1 MKNILLFV
9 LIPHILIGCG
19 ARLLNAD
26 PDEVVI
32 ANVSKHTA
40 GDADRIAD
48 EVCTNISKQAFLISN
63 NSDGTATYKCIA
75 PF

>member
-1 MKNILLFV
+1 M
-9 LIPHILIGCG
+9 GCG

-40 GDADRIAD
+40 GDAGRIAD
-48 EVCTNISKQAFLISN
+48 EACANFSKQAFLISN